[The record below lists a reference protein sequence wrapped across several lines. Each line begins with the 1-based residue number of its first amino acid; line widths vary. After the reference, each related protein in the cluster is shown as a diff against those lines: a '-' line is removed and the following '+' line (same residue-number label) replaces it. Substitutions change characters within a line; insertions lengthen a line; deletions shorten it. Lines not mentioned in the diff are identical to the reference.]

1 MISEGCI
8 ESWAHK
14 AAVCGGRERHAWSVF
29 CVTEAEAAAIRA
41 VYLKEGE
48 LTAAIELRR
57 LFPSI
62 PDNAQTRAHSRMI
75 AGWQSLPAHPGFRR
89 RGAVARALAA
99 RMKKPAWGTPGGLSQ
114 GSGV

>member
-1 MISEGCI
+1 MTITLDDRGPANSLV
-8 ESWAHK
+8 S
-14 AAVCGGRERHAWSVF
+14 GGRERHARGVF

-62 PDNAQTRAHSRMI
+62 PDNAQARAHARMI
-75 AGWQSLPAHPGFRR
+75 AHWQPLPAHLAPGVAVPPRARR
-89 RGAVARALAA
+89 QQ
-99 RMKKPAWGTPGGLSQ
+99 KT
-114 GSGV
+114 